1 MEVGHVKPSPF
12 YCANLIYFKTSV
24 AQASVD
30 VDIQKICTNK
40 CIIGK

>member
-1 MEVGHVKPSPF
+1 MEVGHVKPLPF

-30 VDIQKICTNK
+30 VETFKKYAQINA
-40 CIIGK
+40 